1 MKRRCESREKRGGGE
16 RRIFAHG
23 IYVPFSSPARPT
35 ASQTLFQLLPRRR
48 SPTRLTI
55 YSAFSTYNA
64 AKPCMSPLSSFFATE
79 GANFP
84 ALFTP
89 PPPPFLLL
97 VLVQFFPFFLSVFT
111 VAAFVILGLAAA
123 AAAAASLRGTK
134 PATFAARRRR
144 RRETPL
150 SLCRHR

>member
-23 IYVPFSSPARPT
+23 IYVPFFFPARQR
-35 ASQTLFQLLPRRR
+35 ARHC
-48 SPTRLTI
+48 
-55 YSAFSTYNA
+55 FSFSSVEKPHTSYNIQRIQYNT

-84 ALFTP
+84 ALFRP

-144 RRETPL
+144 RREPPL